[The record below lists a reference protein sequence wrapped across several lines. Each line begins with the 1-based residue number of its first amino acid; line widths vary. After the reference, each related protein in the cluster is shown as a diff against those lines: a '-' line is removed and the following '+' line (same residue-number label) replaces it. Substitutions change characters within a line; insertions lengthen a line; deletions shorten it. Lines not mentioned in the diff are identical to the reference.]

1 MTEQAKTYK
10 IRLSQ
15 EQAEHL
21 AAFYYDPETD
31 DIGVGIRTLI
41 RISLLGQ
48 TSFTE
53 GIDKGFRL
61 RANRVGAERPP
72 QEKDLFP
79 SSGFVPSPD
88 LDAREVGGEFRK
100 GDARG
105 KPREGEGRKDE
116 HQTTLKP
123 VEKQPAELTGKKP
136 IDPPRAEMPDELKPY
151 KEQIET
157 FWAVK
162 KGAKSNRSYNLLISE
177 LAKIK
182 NITSEQAFL
191 DQLEIGTANR
201 WQGMTLKNF
210 QAFGQNSIQPSKPW
224 EQPHT
229 TNSGAGKV
237 FKAEEQPQIKYC
249 PPPAGMVAALKS
261 LNLGVETYET

>member
-1 MTEQAKTYK
+1 MEKEARTYK

-41 RISLLGQ
+41 RISLFGG

-53 GIDKGFRL
+53 GVDIGSKL

-72 QEKDLFP
+72 QEKDLVL
-79 SSGFVPSPD
+79 SSGFVSSPD
-88 LDAREVGGEFRK
+88 FHACEVGGEFRK

-105 KPREGEGRKDE
+105 KPREGEGE
-116 HQTTLKP
+116 NEEQQTAPEP
-123 VEKQPAELTGKKP
+123 VEKQPEELTVKKQK
-136 IDPPRAEMPDELKPY
+136 DPPRAEMPDELKPY

-210 QAFGQNSIQPSKPW
+210 QAFGQDNSQKPKPW

-229 TNSGAGKV
+229 TNSGAGKI
-237 FKAEEQPQIKYC
+237 FKAEEQPQMNYC
-249 PPPAGMVAALKS
+249 PPPAGLAASLKS
-261 LNLGVETYET
+261 LNLGVETLGT

>member
-1 MTEQAKTYK
+1 MPKEAKTYK
-10 IRLSQ
+10 IRLSH

-21 AAFYYDPETD
+21 ADFYYDPETD

-41 RISLLGQ
+41 RISILGG
-48 TSFTE
+48 TPFTE
-53 GIDKGFRL
+53 GVDREARL

-72 QEKDLFP
+72 QEKDFVL
-79 SSGFVPSPD
+79 SSGFVPSSD
-88 LDAREVGGEFRK
+88 FQAREVGGEFRK

-105 KPREGEGRKDE
+105 KPREGEGRKGKQ
-116 HQTTLKP
+116 QTAVEP
-123 VEKQPAELTGKKP
+123 VEKQPEELTVKKQQ
-136 IDPPRAEMPDELKPY
+136 DPPRAEMPDELKPY

-162 KGAKSNRSYNLLISE
+162 KGSKSNRSYNLLISE

-182 NITSEQAFL
+182 NITNEQDFL

-210 QAFGQNSIQPSKPW
+210 QAYGQDNSQKPKPW
-224 EQPHT
+224 EQPHS
-229 TNSGAGKV
+229 TNSGAGKI
-237 FKAEEQPQIKYC
+237 FKAEEQPKINYC
-249 PPPAGMVAALKS
+249 PPPAGLAASLKS
-261 LNLGVETYET
+261 LDLGVETLAT

>member
-1 MTEQAKTYK
+1 MQNQARTYK

-21 AAFYYDPETD
+21 AAYYYDPETD

-48 TSFTE
+48 TAFTE

-72 QEKDLFP
+72 QEKDLV
-79 SSGFVPSPD
+79 SCSGFVSSPD
-88 LDAREVGGEFRK
+88 LDAREVGGEFWK

-105 KPREGEGRKDE
+105 KPREGEGRKE
-116 HQTTLKP
+116 EQQTAPEP
-123 VEKQPAELTGKKP
+123 VEKQPKELTVKKHQ
-136 IDPPRAEMPDELKPY
+136 DPPRAKMPDELKPY

-162 KGAKSNRSYNLLISE
+162 KGSKSNRSYNLLISE

-191 DQLEIGTANR
+191 DQLKIGTANR

-210 QAFGQNSIQPSKPW
+210 QAFGQNDRQQPKPW

-229 TNSGAGKV
+229 TNSGAGRI
-237 FKAEEQPQIKYC
+237 FKAEEQPEIKYC
-249 PPPAGMVAALKS
+249 PPPAGLAAALKN
-261 LNLGVETYET
+261 LNMGLETLGT

>member
-1 MTEQAKTYK
+1 MQNPAKTYK

-48 TSFTE
+48 TSFTQ
-53 GIDKGFRL
+53 GVDKGLKL
-61 RANRVGAERPP
+61 RAYRVGAERTP
-72 QEKDLFP
+72 QEKDLVS
-79 SSGFVPSPD
+79 SSGFVSSPD

-100 GDARG
+100 GDPRG
-105 KPREGEGRKDE
+105 KPREGEGREDE
-116 HQTTLKP
+116 QQTAPKP
-123 VEKQPAELTGKKP
+123 VEKQPAELTGKKT
-136 IDPPRAEMPDELKPY
+136 IDPPRQQMPDELKPY

-162 KGAKSNRSYNLLISE
+162 RGSKSNRSYNLLISE

-201 WQGMTLKNF
+201 WQSMTLKNF
-210 QAFGQNSIQPSKPW
+210 QAFGQNDRQQPKPW

-229 TNSGAGKV
+229 TNSGAGKI
-237 FKAEEQPQIKYC
+237 FKAEEQPEIKYC
-249 PPPAGMVAALKS
+249 PPPAGLAAALKN
-261 LNLGVETYET
+261 LDLGVETYET